1 MALLPLVLGGYAIIM
16 LVFLSRILYMISVLM
31 NCGVGCIQY
40 CKPQA
45 DLQAALGLRN
55 RNPLFKKWFRKET
68 A

>member
-1 MALLPLVLGGYAIIM
+1 M